1 VNILQLGLKSILPEC
16 KFNQF
21 LLFLL
26 KIVIFYQNKY
36 IRGRAHHAD
45 VLKMLLNME
54 PPVGF
59 GNKCPK
65 PLAYK
70 RLIRMNM
77 PIDDNNTVHFNTT
90 LFALIRVSLK
100 IKVLNMEE
108 ADEAQMDQ
116 SDEELRVIIQKLWP
130 FVDIKQI
137 NKCLPTKEE
146 LHGTV
151 NKRVMT
157 VGKVYAGLLMVE
169 NYRTYKNSLAK
180 YGGGGDKSSNKSSFF
195 NRLIGAVRNNSVTP
209 RASIVGDDGGAA
221 AAERFFI
228 IF

>member
-1 VNILQLGLKSILPEC
+1 MFYFKS
-16 KFNQF
+16 
-21 LLFLL
+21 
-26 KIVIFYQNKY
+26 
-36 IRGRAHHAD
+36 GRAHHAD
-45 VLKMLLNME
+45 VLKMLLKME

-77 PIDDNNTVHFNTT
+77 PIDENNTVHFNTT

-100 IKVLNMEE
+100 IKLLNMEE

-130 FVDIKQI
+130 YYEQNQI
-137 NKCLPTKEE
+137 NLCLPTKDE
-146 LHGTV
+146 LHGTPSR
-151 NKRVMT
+151 RVMS

-169 NYRTYKNSLAK
+169 NYRTYKSSLAK
-180 YGGGGDKSSNKSSFF
+180 YGDGKSSNKSSFF
-195 NRLIGAVRNNSVTP
+195 NRLMGVVRTSNSQTP
-209 RASIVGDDGGAA
+209 KPSLNGDE
-221 AAERFFI
+221 AEGFVFRKITFSNHFKLI
-228 IF
+228 NIF